1 MGLLTGADPVLLAE
15 VRDGCFGVDHLHPVI
30 APWGWEAEGQR
41 FVVGVEEDVEAVVD
55 DRLAVLI
62 GYGDGLT
69 VEEET
74 DGAGKAVLPV
84 LVRHDLP
91 VGAEPADVSGIG
103 AVQRTAHEPAST
115 LEDGMLVAEV
125 DDPGEEGQQLTVL
138 LIAGVLPVEPGELIV
153 LAVGVVV
160 ASLRAADLVAAVDH
174 RHADGEQQGAEEVA
188 LLAGAQGVHLLAI
201 GGSFFPAVP
210 GAIVSRAVVAL
221 LAVGLVVL
229 FFV

>member
-41 FVVGVEEDVEAVVD
+41 FVVSVEEDVEAVVD
-55 DRLAVLI
+55 DGLPVLI
-62 GYGDGLT
+62 GYGEGLT

-84 LVRHDLP
+84 LVRHDLA
-91 VGAEPADVSGIG
+91 VGAEPADVAGAG
-103 AVQRTAHEPAST
+103 AVQRTAHKPAAT
-115 LEDGMLVAEV
+115 LEDRMLVAEV

-138 LIAGVLPVEPGELIV
+138 LIEGVLPVEPGELIV

-174 RHADGEQQGAEEVA
+174 RPADGEQQGAEEVA
-188 LLAGAQGVHLLAI
+188 LLAGAQDVDLLAI
-201 GGSFFPAVP
+201 GGSFLPAVP
-210 GAIVSRAVVAL
+210 GAVVSLAVVSPLSAGPVL
-221 LAVGLVVL
+221 LLSL
-229 FFV
+229 